1 MWNYQVL
8 SQHLYSN
15 FLVINYHCNIMKRFA
30 LFLFVFVSCFITEAQ
45 VCKISN
51 SNDNVE
57 VFSASIVDNSK
68 VVVTVGN
75 DSQDISA
82 NVTVEITVTYG
93 YDNYKK
99 TYSGKKIA
107 KPNTETVITIPIS
120 STYSSSNSNKP
131 SSVTVTRISGTKC
144 SE

>member
-1 MWNYQVL
+1 MGYNTAKDEMKKSIYLVL
-8 SQHLYSN
+8 
-15 FLVINYHCNIMKRFA
+15 IMLCSFYIA
-30 LFLFVFVSCFITEAQ
+30 EAQ

-82 NVTVEITVTYG
+82 NVTVDVTVTYG

-99 TYSGKKIA
+99 TYSGKTIA

-120 STYSSSNSNKP
+120 STYSSSISNKP
-131 SSVTVTRISGTKC
+131 SSVIVTRISGTKC